1 MKIPTQCFSVAL
13 LAAGL
18 LSGLSSCRDEKK
30 DAVDI
35 SNGIALKTM
44 VGTYVYSSANKEDM
58 TLSIYEWRLDDNT
71 TDGKVGYYRV
81 VRTGNGVE
89 EDTTDSLIWSATP
102 AEDNLSMQ
110 VSAVFENQKQDLTWK
125 NGVLYL
131 DDYTTAKTAG
141 SQATYLRTL
150 NDQFANVTYAY
161 NDTTYVM
168 KLDTVYYLA
177 WKTNV
182 VFALPEDTTAKI
194 QELYDTYIKG
204 KEDTLQ
210 WFLNEFPNAGIPSQI
225 TVADQ
230 PSSRGINK
238 GNYGITYPESYQ
250 TFKMDL
256 VNVGY
261 KRIVNS
267 EMVFNRA
274 DKKNT
279 GSFSYQERNWSDD
292 CYFNPEVETAVYTDS
307 LFEVTDAVWSPVA
320 ITNARKFDVA
330 LYGTRHVERSIT
342 VAGEV
347 QTPEQALPEDQ
358 EVLFQM
364 PFASWNTSDGSI
376 EYNETKYKLKQ

>member
-18 LSGLSSCRDEKK
+18 LLGLSSCRDEKK

-182 VFALPEDTTAKI
+182 TFVKPQDTAAIVAK
-194 QELYDTYIKG
+194 LYQDNIEG
-204 KEDTLQ
+204 KEDTLA
-210 WFLNEFPNAGIPSQI
+210 WFLATYPNAGIPAGI
-225 TVADQ
+225 TVADKA
-230 PSSRGINK
+230 SSK
-238 GNYGITYPESYQ
+238 GTYGITYLESYE
-250 TFKMDL
+250 TFRMDL
-256 VNVGY
+256 VSVGY
-261 KRIVNS
+261 GSIINT
-267 EMVFNRA
+267 EMTFNRV

-279 GSFSYQERNWSDD
+279 ASYTYRMRSWTNDY
-292 CYFNPEVETAVYTDS
+292 YFNPDEVTAIHTDS
-307 LFEVTDAVWSPVA
+307 LFSITNAVWSPVA
-320 ITNARKFDVA
+320 VTNARKFEVA
-330 LYGTRHVERSIT
+330 LYGTRHVEKSIT